1 MGLNG
6 PSKTIK
12 SEPVR
17 RTAPAPEPTRT
28 APPKEPVA
36 PKEREKVPAGA

>member
-1 MGLNG
+1 MGLTG

-17 RTAPAPEPTRT
+17 RTSPAPEPTRT
-28 APPKEPVA
+28 APPKEPAA
-36 PKEREKVPAGA
+36 PAKREKVPAGA